1 LTNHGEIIKKK
12 NISLDSPEEVLN
24 MNKYTRNSKMKKLL
38 IASTALVATAGM
50 AAADITMSGYAEI
63 GMRDA
68 GGVVGME
75 MHSDMD
81 IGFKLSG
88 ASDNGLTFG
97 ASIDLDEVS
106 GGIASTGGPHAV
118 HVSGAFGTLTMGDTD
133 GALDKANAEVAAL
146 TTIADDHSTH
156 AGYNGG
162 AGLDSGDIL
171 RYDTTAA
178 GFGISASIGQS
189 DVAVANDVMGY
200 GITTTLGTVAVSA
213 AYQADNV
220 QDITAVSAKTTVG
233 GLTITANYSEATMAA
248 TAEVPAVTA
257 VDFALNTTTG
267 VISGKVASDKVA
279 AINNSYEHSA
289 IGLAYTVSGVNLHAN
304 YGSFDFDDGTQA
316 DGYGLAANYGLGGGA
331 TVMVGYGSGN
341 ARSATADVST
351 FSVGLGLSF

>member
-1 LTNHGEIIKKK
+1 
-12 NISLDSPEEVLN
+12 

-63 GMRDA
+63 GMRDG

-97 ASIDLDEVS
+97 ASIDLDEVAS
-106 GGIASTGGPHAV
+106 GIASTGGSQAV
-118 HVSGAFGTLTMGDTD
+118 HVSGGFGTLTMGDTD
-133 GALDKANAEVAAL
+133 GALDKANAEVASL
-146 TTIADDHSTH
+146 TAIADDHTAH

-162 AGLDSGDIL
+162 AGLDANDIL
-171 RYDTTAA
+171 RYDTAYN

-189 DVAVANDVMGY
+189 DVAVANDVIAY
-200 GITTTLGTVAVSA
+200 GITTTLGTVALSA
-213 AYQADNV
+213 AFQDNNT
-220 QDITAVSAKTTVG
+220 QDITAVSAKSTVG
-233 GLTITANYSEATMAA
+233 GLGITANYSEATMGTTA
-248 TAEVPAVTA
+248 T
-257 VDFALNTTTG
+257 
-267 VISGKVASDKVA
+267 
-279 AINNSYEHSA
+279 SYEHTGV
-289 IGLAYTVSGVNLHAN
+289 GLAYTLNGVNLHAN
-304 YGSFDFDDGTQA
+304 YGVYDYDDGTNA

-331 TVMVGYGSGN
+331 TVMVGYGNGT
-341 ARSATADVST
+341 AQGATADVTT

>member
-1 LTNHGEIIKKK
+1 
-12 NISLDSPEEVLN
+12 
-24 MNKYTRNSKMKKLL
+24 MNKYIHKYIRNLKMKKLL
-38 IASTALVATAGM
+38 LASTAIVATAGM

-68 GGVVGME
+68 GGAVGME

-171 RYDTTAA
+171 RYDTTYG
-178 GFGISASIGQS
+178 GFGLSASIGQS

-200 GITTTLGTVAVSA
+200 GVTTSIGSVAVSA
-213 AYQADNV
+213 AYQADNT
-220 QDITAVSAKTTVG
+220 QDITAVSAKTTIG
-233 GLTITANYSEATMAA
+233 GLTMTANYSEATMAA
-248 TAEVPAVTA
+248 TASGAVITPATYSIATGSIAGSAAVT
-257 VDFALNTTTG
+257 T
-267 VISGKVASDKVA
+267 SA
-279 AINNSYEHSA
+279 AINNSYEHTGL
-289 IGLAYTVSGVNLHAN
+289 GLAYTVNGVNLHAN
-304 YGSFDFDDGTQA
+304 FGQYDYDDGSQA
-316 DGYGLAANYGLGGGA
+316 DGYGLAANYSLGGGA

-341 ARSATADVST
+341 ARATVATPQAADVST

>member
-1 LTNHGEIIKKK
+1 
-12 NISLDSPEEVLN
+12 

-68 GGVVGME
+68 GGAVGME

-106 GGIASTGGPHAV
+106 NGIASTGGPHAV

-162 AGLDSGDIL
+162 AGLDSSDVL

-248 TAEVPAVTA
+248 TPKGTVTTPAAVVVATDGTVTGTAQVVSAAA
-257 VDFALNTTTG
+257 V
-267 VISGKVASDKVA
+267 
-279 AINNSYEHSA
+279 NNSYEHSA

-304 YGSFDFDDGTQA
+304 YGSYDYDDGTQA
-316 DGYGLAANYGLGGGA
+316 DGYGVAANYGLGGGA
-331 TVMVGYGSGN
+331 TVMIGYGSGN

-351 FSVGLGLSF
+351 FSLGLGLSF

>member
-1 LTNHGEIIKKK
+1 
-12 NISLDSPEEVLN
+12 
-24 MNKYTRNSKMKKLL
+24 MKKLL
-38 IASTALVATAGM
+38 LASTAIVATAGM

-68 GGVVGME
+68 GGAVGME

-88 ASDNGLTFG
+88 ATDNGLTFG
-97 ASIDLDEVS
+97 ASIDLDEVA

-171 RYDTTAA
+171 RYDTTYA
-178 GFGISASIGQS
+178 GFGISASIAQS
-189 DVAVANDVMGY
+189 DVAVANDVIAY
-200 GITTTLGTVAVSA
+200 GVTTTLGTVAVSA
-213 AYQADNV
+213 AFQDNNT

-233 GLTITANYSEATMAA
+233 GLGMTVNYSEASMGTAA
-248 TAEVPAVTA
+248 T
-257 VDFALNTTTG
+257 
-267 VISGKVASDKVA
+267 
-279 AINNSYEHSA
+279 SYEHSGF
-289 IGLAYTVSGVNLHAN
+289 GLNYTMSGVNLHAN
-304 YGSFDFDDGTQA
+304 YGSFDFDNGTSA
-316 DGYGLAANYGLGGGA
+316 DGFGLAANYGLGGGA
-331 TVMVGYGSGN
+331 TVMVGYGNGT
-341 ARSATADVST
+341 AQGATADVTT

>member
-1 LTNHGEIIKKK
+1 
-12 NISLDSPEEVLN
+12 

-68 GGVVGME
+68 GGAVGME

-106 GGIASTGGPHAV
+106 NGVASTGGPHAV

-162 AGLDSGDIL
+162 AGLDSNDVL

-248 TAEVPAVTA
+248 TAAVPEVTA
-257 VDFALNTTTG
+257 VAFVFDTVTGTAITG
-267 VISGKVASDKVA
+267 VAAVAAAD

-304 YGSFDFDDGTQA
+304 YGSYDFDDGTQA

-331 TVMVGYGSGN
+331 TVMVGYGNGN

>member
-1 LTNHGEIIKKK
+1 
-12 NISLDSPEEVLN
+12 
-24 MNKYTRNSKMKKLL
+24 MKKLL

-63 GMRDA
+63 GMTDN
-68 GGVVGME
+68 GGAVGME

-81 IGFKLSG
+81 VTFKLSG

-162 AGLDSGDIL
+162 ACLDSSDVL

-220 QDITAVSAKTTVG
+220 QDITAVSAKTSLG

-248 TAEVPAVTA
+248 TAKITAADATYTAGVTTA
-257 VDFALNTTTG
+257 GSAANDIF
-267 VISGKVASDKVA
+267 VA
-279 AINNSYEHSA
+279 AVAAQAEINNSYEHTGL
-289 IGLAYTVSGVNLHAN
+289 GLAYTVNGVNLHAN
-304 YGSFDFDDGTQA
+304 FGQYDYDDGSQA
-316 DGYGLAANYGLGGGA
+316 DGYGLAANYSLGGGA

-341 ARSATADVST
+341 ARATTITPQAADVST
-351 FSVGLGLSF
+351 FSIGLGLSF

>member
-1 LTNHGEIIKKK
+1 
-12 NISLDSPEEVLN
+12 
-24 MNKYTRNSKMKKLL
+24 MKKLL

-63 GMRDA
+63 GMTDN
-68 GGVVGME
+68 GGAVGME

-81 IGFKLSG
+81 VTFKLSG

-133 GALDKANAEVAAL
+133 GALDKANAEVASL
-146 TTIADDHSTH
+146 TSISDNHTAH

-171 RYDTTAA
+171 RYDTTYG
-178 GFGISASIGQS
+178 GFGVSASIGQS

-200 GITTTLGTVAVSA
+200 GVTTSIGSVAVSA
-213 AYQADNV
+213 AYQADNT
-220 QDITAVSAKTTVG
+220 QDITAVSAKTSLG

-248 TAEVPAVTA
+248 TAKITAADATYTAGVTTA
-257 VDFALNTTTG
+257 GSAANDIF
-267 VISGKVASDKVA
+267 VA
-279 AINNSYEHSA
+279 AVAAQAEINNSYEHTGL
-289 IGLAYTVSGVNLHAN
+289 GLAYTVNGVNLHAN
-304 YGSFDFDDGTQA
+304 FGQYDYDDGSQA
-316 DGYGLAANYGLGGGA
+316 DGYGLAANYSLGGGA

-341 ARSATADVST
+341 ARATTITPQAADVST
-351 FSVGLGLSF
+351 FSIGLGLSF